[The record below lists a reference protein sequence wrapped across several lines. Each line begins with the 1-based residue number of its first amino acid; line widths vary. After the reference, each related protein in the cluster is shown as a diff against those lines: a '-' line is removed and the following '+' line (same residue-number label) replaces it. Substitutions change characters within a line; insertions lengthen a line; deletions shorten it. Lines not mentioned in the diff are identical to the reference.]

1 MVEGMAVRGALGPLS
16 GLICEIVNSV
26 DHGNLSQIWTF
37 VTKKSGKNHGISETS
52 GCDNHDNQQWVVDLF
67 FSRKRQREQEIAEE
81 EAAKKKKEWEK
92 EWEVRFFFK

>member
-1 MVEGMAVRGALGPLS
+1 MKGIAVRGALGPLL

-26 DHGNLSQIWTF
+26 GQGNLTF
-37 VTKKSGKNHGISETS
+37 VRKKTGKNHGISGTS
-52 GCDNHDNQQWVVDLF
+52 GCGNHDKEQWLGDLL